1 MDRDEPALA
10 EAGGPRRASVHL
22 AQWESSHDTCLAEC
36 SATWKLD
43 EESRVEGW
51 NRIKNAP
58 PPVGYDPSIIPV
70 WDSPSALAFGILE
83 VVPWRLRVMPGSY
96 MVTREGTLLTWV
108 GPDPRTDR

>member
-1 MDRDEPALA
+1 
-10 EAGGPRRASVHL
+10 
-22 AQWESSHDTCLAEC
+22 
-36 SATWKLD
+36 
-43 EESRVEGW
+43 
-51 NRIKNAP
+51 
-58 PPVGYDPSIIPV
+58 V